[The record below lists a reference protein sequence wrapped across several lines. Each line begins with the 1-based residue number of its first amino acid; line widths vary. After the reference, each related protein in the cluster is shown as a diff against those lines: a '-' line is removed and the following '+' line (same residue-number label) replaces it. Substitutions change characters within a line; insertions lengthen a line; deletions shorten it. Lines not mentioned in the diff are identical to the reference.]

1 MFSIEMMGFLPSE
14 HKVPAISPRKDY
26 LNFAYRTGDTESG
39 NMPRLISAPEL
50 WPQHLMYLQVAQSEA
65 DALRMELA
73 EVQTSEAS
81 LRSTLNDTE
90 GQV

>member
-1 MFSIEMMGFLPSE
+1 
-14 HKVPAISPRKDY
+14 
-26 LNFAYRTGDTESG
+26 
-39 NMPRLISAPEL
+39 MPCLISAPEV
-50 WPQHLMYLQVAQSEA
+50 WPQHLVSLQVAQSEA